1 MHQSNLFGLLFLF
14 PFIRSRIS
22 ELSFAIIW
30 KVYKWQP
37 QPSATSTISPSL
49 SQLHRKQC
57 DNVCMMHT
65 LNTLAIC
72 STVIV
77 QLDTKWTKWKKN
89 VVRKKTRWKSL
100 NIVLHWNS
108 AEYLKIHCYVR
119 KQQLKYIRISIQ
131 YIFSIFFLSRC
142 FTIKLV
148 CCLNCDTIPYWSM
161 LIYTVTCCVHF
172 SAFISFSILYVFFTV
187 DLFSVCT
194 CMMIWAKQNTG
205 EGKREREL
213 FESKQRIVY
222 LKVLVN
228 GMSYHHSHPIL
239 MALTHTLHT
248 VEVNNATLAIPH
260 ESRKTPFK
268 L

>member
-77 QLDTKWTKWKKN
+77 QLDTKWTEWKKMLSEKN
-89 VVRKKTRWKSL
+89 PDGNHLTSFYIETVQSIWKFIVTFESNSL
-100 NIVLHWNS
+100 NTFEFRFNT
-108 AEYLKIHCYVR
+108 
-119 KQQLKYIRISIQ
+119 
-131 YIFSIFFLSRC
+131 FSPYFFLSRC

-228 GMSYHHSHPIL
+228 GTSYHHSHPIL

>member
-1 MHQSNLFGLLFLF
+1 MLDSN
-14 PFIRSRIS
+14 RSARY
-22 ELSFAIIW
+22 
-30 KVYKWQP
+30 KVN
-37 QPSATSTISPSL
+37 
-49 SQLHRKQC
+49 R
-57 DNVCMMHT
+57 M
-65 LNTLAIC
+65 
-72 STVIV
+72 
-77 QLDTKWTKWKKN
+77 KKN

-172 SAFISFSILYVFFTV
+172 SAFISFSILYVFFSLLTYSA
-187 DLFSVCT
+187 SVLAWWSERNRT
-194 CMMIWAKQNTG
+194 QEKG
-205 EGKREREL
+205 REREL

-228 GMSYHHSHPIL
+228 GTSYHHSHPIL

>member
-1 MHQSNLFGLLFLF
+1 ML
-14 PFIRSRIS
+14 S
-22 ELSFAIIW
+22 E
-30 KVYKWQP
+30 
-37 QPSATSTISPSL
+37 
-49 SQLHRKQC
+49 
-57 DNVCMMHT
+57 
-65 LNTLAIC
+65 
-72 STVIV
+72 
-77 QLDTKWTKWKKN
+77 KKP
-89 VVRKKTRWKSL
+89 RWKSL

-187 DLFSVCT
+187 DLFSVCS

-228 GMSYHHSHPIL
+228 GTSYHHSHPIL